1 MKKMPPSLSPRSS
14 GTGKILKGKDEEDA
28 RQSTGYK
35 MLPVEDGSQLVTI
48 CHQLKIEAEDMQIN
62 DEANRQIILVSS
74 IRHQGL

>member
-1 MKKMPPSLSPRSS
+1 MKKMPPSLSPRSL

-48 CHQLKIEAEDMQIN
+48 CHQLKIENEIIHN
-62 DEANRQIILVSS
+62 DDDGQLLNITYKFD
-74 IRHQGL
+74 

>member
-1 MKKMPPSLSPRSS
+1 MKKMPPSLSPRAL

-48 CHQLKIEAEDMQIN
+48 CHQLKIENEIIHN
-62 DEANRQIILVSS
+62 DDDGQLLNITYKFD
-74 IRHQGL
+74 

>member
-1 MKKMPPSLSPRSS
+1 MKKMSLSLSPRSL

-48 CHQLKIEAEDMQIN
+48 CHQLKIENEIIHN
-62 DEANRQIILVSS
+62 DDDGQLLNITYKFD
-74 IRHQGL
+74 